1 MSNKN
6 CGGSPIF
13 NNQGTRI
20 GQPNCIDC
28 PSEFDCTDVLQAK
41 CVSLTI
47 PESCLSSVPDNM
59 QEFAELML
67 DYICNQPATKSLT
80 WIDLTLNEGWTV
92 LPGFQKP
99 QYALDP
105 TIIGKVH
112 FRGGCSNTAFELH
125 TDITLNSQPFTLPV
139 GIRPLSIRQ
148 NYNGGFRFPLTP
160 PGFDVTDF
168 HVTRFSYFPDGEVRV
183 EIRYDSISQNP
194 DYTPPY
200 IGICRISLDGFS
212 IETN

>member
-20 GQPNCIDC
+20 GQPNCTDC

-47 PESCLSSVPDNM
+47 PESCLSNVPDNM
-59 QEFAELML
+59 QEFVELVL
-67 DYICNQPATKSLT
+67 DYICDQPATQELV
-80 WIDLTLNEGWTV
+80 WIDLTLNSGWIV

-112 FRGGCSNTAFELH
+112 FRGSCSNEFFELH
-125 TDITLNSQPFTLPV
+125 SNVVLNSQPFTLPTT
-139 GIRPLSIRQ
+139 IRPLAVRQ
-148 NYNGGFRFPLTP
+148 NINGTFRFPNNP

-168 HVTRFSYFPDGEVRV
+168 YVTRFTYHPNGEVRV
-183 EIRYDSISQNP
+183 EIRYEEILSDP
-194 DYTPPY
+194 RYTPPY
-200 IGICRISLDGFS
+200 IGNCRISLDGFS